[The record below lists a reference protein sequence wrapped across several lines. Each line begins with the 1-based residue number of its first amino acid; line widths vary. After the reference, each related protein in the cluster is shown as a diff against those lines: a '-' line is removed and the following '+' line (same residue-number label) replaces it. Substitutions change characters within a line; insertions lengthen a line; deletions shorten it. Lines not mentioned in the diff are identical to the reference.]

1 MPIWLIILMI
11 LGILVGFGLAIY
23 ATSLVPPLS
32 YILAVVAVI
41 IIATAILGPTIANV
55 RQKITAAEAL
65 KSSGVDL
72 STPTQSF
79 SPPTGN
85 PPECHW
91 VWTDKI
97 HDPTDEFGNR
107 LLADEPVSECEQVG
121 WGVEGEGIPPYCW
134 CGN

>member
-55 RQKITAAEAL
+55 R
-65 KSSGVDL
+65 
-72 STPTQSF
+72 
-79 SPPTGN
+79 
-85 PPECHW
+85 
-91 VWTDKI
+91 
-97 HDPTDEFGNR
+97 
-107 LLADEPVSECEQVG
+107 
-121 WGVEGEGIPPYCW
+121 
-134 CGN
+134 